1 MKSVDKRLTTRS
13 PRNNMAYLVN
23 VKENEQALDGSYNT
37 LMCVRDAFEALAT
50 YEETG
55 LSPSEIDN
63 LKTAIKEATEILM
76 DMVDVAN
83 TTGSAYLYRR
93 DTENV
98 IRIINA
104 LAIGVKEAQP
114 HGTHMPTL

>member
-1 MKSVDKRLTTRS
+1 MPERLTTRN
-13 PRNNMAYLVN
+13 PKNNMAYLVN
-23 VKENEQALDGSYNT
+23 VKENEQALDGSYDT

-50 YEETG
+50 YEEMG
-55 LSPSEIDN
+55 FSPGEIEK
-63 LKTAIKEATEILM
+63 LKQASKEAAEILG

-83 TTGSAYLYRR
+83 LTGSAYLYRR

-104 LAIGVKEAQP
+104 LNPQ
-114 HGTHMPTL
+114 